1 MKKFYVFLL
10 GMFLG
15 IAGGLMLSTFNEI
28 PPNYIPVTK
37 TDTISVTEYQTI
49 RDTIFVDKPKFYK
62 EVVRD
67 TVPLNLF
74 VRNEDNYLVVTQK
87 EYRDSNYVAWVS
99 GVEPQLDSIMVFNN
113 TEYVFKTSTIE
124 TVKTIEDKTGKWF
137 TGAGL
142 YRLDNTLVP
151 KLNVVYQKKR
161 IMVGASVGLYN
172 NQPIY
177 GVDINF
183 KVK

>member
-1 MKKFYVFLL
+1 MKNFYVFLL
-10 GMFLG
+10 GILLG
-15 IAGGLMLSTFNEI
+15 FFVCMMLSTYKEI
-28 PPNYIPVTK
+28 TSNHIPVAN
-37 TDTISVTEYQTI
+37 TDTISVTEYKNI
-49 RDTIFVDKPKFYK
+49 VDTIFVDKPKFYK

-151 KLNVVYQKKR
+151 KLNIVYQKKR

-177 GVDINF
+177 GVDINY
-183 KVK
+183 KIK

>member
-1 MKKFYVFLL
+1 MKNFYVFLL

-15 IAGGLMLSTFNEI
+15 FDVSMILFTYNEI
-28 PPNYIPVTK
+28 PTITIRPTK
-37 TDTISVTEYQTI
+37 TDTISVTEYKTTV
-49 RDTIFVDKPKFYK
+49 DTIFVDKPKYYK
-62 EVVRD
+62 EVIRD
-67 TVPLNLF
+67 TVPLNQF
-74 VRNEDNYLVVTQK
+74 VRNEDKCLVVTQK

-124 TVKTIEDKTGKWF
+124 TIKTIEDKTGKWF

-142 YRLDNTLVP
+142 YKLDNTLVP

-161 IMVGASVGLYN
+161 IMVGASVGWYN
-172 NQPIY
+172 KQPIY
-177 GVDINF
+177 GVDFNF
-183 KVK
+183 NVK

>member
-1 MKKFYVFLL
+1 MNKFTIFLL
-10 GMFLG
+10 GVLVGFVCSKLVSKQND
-15 IAGGLMLSTFNEI
+15 IK
-28 PPNYIPVTK
+28 PQCNYETK
-37 TDTISVTEYQTI
+37 TDTVTEYKII
-49 RDTIFVDKPKFYK
+49 RDTAFVERPKLCK
-62 EVVRD
+62 EIIRD
-67 TVPLNLF
+67 TVWLDSLL
-74 VRNEDNYLVVTQK
+74 DNDYNHLIVSQK
-87 EYRDSNYVAWVS
+87 EYRDSDYVAWVS
-99 GVEPQLDSIMVFNN
+99 GIEPQLDSIMVFKN

-124 TVKTIEDKTGKWF
+124 KVKTIEEKTGKLF

-151 KLNVVYQKKR
+151 KINIVYQKKR

-172 NQPIY
+172 KQPIY

>member
-1 MKKFYVFLL
+1 MNKLAIFLL
-10 GMFLG
+10 GVLVGFVCSKLVSNQND
-15 IAGGLMLSTFNEI
+15 IK
-28 PPNYIPVTK
+28 PQCNYETK
-37 TDTISVTEYQTI
+37 TDTVTEYKII
-49 RDTIFVDKPKFYK
+49 RDTTFVERPKLCK
-62 EVVRD
+62 EIIMD
-67 TVPLNLF
+67 TVWLDSLL
-74 VRNEDNYLVVTQK
+74 DNDCNHLIASQK

-124 TVKTIEDKTGKWF
+124 TVKTIEDNTGKWF

-161 IMVGASVGLYN
+161 IMVGASVGLYD

>member
-1 MKKFYVFLL
+1 MNKFAIFLL
-10 GMFLG
+10 GVFVGTVCSEL
-15 IAGGLMLSTFNEI
+15 I
-28 PPNYIPVTK
+28 PKNDAQPQCIYETK
-37 TDTISVTEYQTI
+37 TDTVIKYKIVRDTTFVERPKVYKEII
-49 RDTIFVDKPKFYK
+49 RDTIQLDS
-62 EVVRD
+62 
-67 TVPLNLF
+67 LL
-74 VRNEDNYLVVTQK
+74 DNGSKHLIVSQK

-113 TEYVFKTSTIE
+113 TEYVFKTATIE
-124 TVKTIEDKTGKWF
+124 TIKTIEDKTGKWF

-142 YRLDNTLVP
+142 YRLGKTFVP
-151 KLNVVYQKKR
+151 KVNIAYQKKS
-161 IMVGASVGLYN
+161 IMVGASIGLYS

>member
-1 MKKFYVFLL
+1 MKNFYVFLL
-10 GMFLG
+10 GMFFG

-49 RDTIFVDKPKFYK
+49 RDTIFVDKPKYYK

-142 YRLDNTLVP
+142 YRLDNALVP

-161 IMVGASVGLYN
+161 IMVGASVGLCN
-172 NQPIY
+172 KQPIY
-177 GVDINF
+177 GVDFNF

>member
-1 MKKFYVFLL
+1 MRKFYIFLL

-15 IAGGLMLSTFNEI
+15 IAGGLMISTFNEI
-28 PPNYIPVTK
+28 PPNNIPVAK
-37 TDTISVTEYQTI
+37 TDTISVTEYKTI

-74 VRNEDNYLVVTQK
+74 VTNEDNYLVASQK

-99 GVEPQLDSIMVFNN
+99 GVEPQLDSIIVFKN

-124 TVKTIEDKTGKWF
+124 TVNTIEDNKGKLF
-137 TGAGL
+137 TGAGI
-142 YRLDNTLVP
+142 YMIENDFIP
-151 KLNVVYQKKR
+151 KLNIAYQKNNV
-161 IMVGASVGLYN
+161 IAGASVGIYN
-172 NQPIY
+172 KKTIF
-177 GVDINF
+177 GFDINI
-183 KVK
+183 KLK

>member
-1 MKKFYVFLL
+1 MRKFNIFLL

-28 PPNYIPVTK
+28 PPNHIPVSK
-37 TDTISVTEYQTI
+37 TDTISVTEYKTI
-49 RDTIFVDKPKFYK
+49 VDTIFVDKPKYYK

-67 TVPLNLF
+67 TVPLNQF
-74 VRNEDNYLVVTQK
+74 ARNEDNYLVVTQK

-124 TVKTIEDKTGKWF
+124 KVKTIEDKTGKWF

-142 YRLDNTLVP
+142 YRLDKTLVP
-151 KLNVVYQKKR
+151 KVNVAYQKNR

-177 GVDINF
+177 GVDINY
-183 KVK
+183 KIK

>member
-1 MKKFYVFLL
+1 MKNFYVFLL
-10 GMFLG
+10 GIFLG
-15 IAGGLMLSTFNEI
+15 FAVGLILWTYKEI
-28 PPNYIPVTK
+28 PPNHIPVTK
-37 TDTISVTEYQTI
+37 TDTISVTEYKTI
-49 RDTIFVDKPKFYK
+49 RDSIFVDKPKFYK

-99 GVEPQLDSIMVFNN
+99 GVEPQLDSIMVFKN
-113 TEYVFKTSTIE
+113 TEYVFKTATTETI
-124 TVKTIEDKTGKWF
+124 KTIEDGKGKF
-137 TGAGL
+137 FAGAGL
-142 YRLDNTLVP
+142 YRLDKTFVP
-151 KLNVVYQKKR
+151 KVNVAYQKNR

-172 NQPIY
+172 NQPMY
-177 GVDINF
+177 GIDFNL

>member
-1 MKKFYVFLL
+1 MRKFYIFLL

-15 IAGGLMLSTFNEI
+15 IAGGQMLSTFNKI
-28 PPNYIPVTK
+28 PPNYVYTNK
-37 TDTISVTEYQTI
+37 NDTVSVTEYKTI
-49 RDTIFVDKPKFYK
+49 RDTIFVDKPKYYK
-62 EVVRD
+62 EVVID

-74 VRNEDNYLVVTQK
+74 VRNEDNYLVVTQE

-142 YRLDNTLVP
+142 YRLDNALVP
-151 KLNVVYQKKR
+151 KLNIVYQKKR

>member
-1 MKKFYVFLL
+1 MRKFNIFLL

-28 PPNYIPVTK
+28 PPNHIPVSK
-37 TDTISVTEYQTI
+37 TDTISVTEYKTI
-49 RDTIFVDKPKFYK
+49 VDTIFVDKPKYYK

-67 TVPLNLF
+67 TVPLNQF
-74 VRNEDNYLVVTQK
+74 ARNEDNYLVVTQK

-124 TVKTIEDKTGKWF
+124 KVKTIEDKTGKCF

-172 NQPIY
+172 KQPIY
-177 GVDINF
+177 GVDINY
-183 KVK
+183 KIK

>member
-1 MKKFYVFLL
+1 MRKFCVFLL

-37 TDTISVTEYQTI
+37 TDTISVTEYKTV
-49 RDTIFVDKPKFYK
+49 RDTIFVDKPKYYK

-87 EYRDSNYVAWVS
+87 EYRDSDYVAWVS
-99 GVEPQLDSIMVFNN
+99 GIEPQLDSIMVFKN

-124 TVKTIEDKTGKWF
+124 KVKTIEEKTGKLF

-151 KLNVVYQKKR
+151 KINIVYQKKR

-172 NQPIY
+172 KQPIY
-177 GVDINF
+177 GIDINF

>member
-1 MKKFYVFLL
+1 
-10 GMFLG
+10 
-15 IAGGLMLSTFNEI
+15 MLSTFNEI
-28 PPNYIPVTK
+28 PQEYIHATK
-37 TDTISVTEYQTI
+37 TDTISVTEYKTI

-113 TEYVFKTSTIE
+113 TEYVFKTSKIE

-142 YRLDNTLVP
+142 YRLDNTFVP

-172 NQPIY
+172 KQPIY
-177 GVDINF
+177 GVDFNLKF
-183 KVK
+183 K

>member
-1 MKKFYVFLL
+1 MNKFAIFLL
-10 GMFLG
+10 GVLVG
-15 IAGGLMLSTFNEI
+15 TVCSELIPKNELLPKCI
-28 PPNYIPVTK
+28 YETK
-37 TDTISVTEYQTI
+37 TDTVTKYKIIIDTTFVERPKLCKEII
-49 RDTIFVDKPKFYK
+49 RDTVLLDS
-62 EVVRD
+62 
-67 TVPLNLF
+67 LL
-74 VRNEDNYLVVTQK
+74 DNDYNHLIVSQK
-87 EYRDSNYVAWVS
+87 EYSDSNYVAWVS
-99 GVEPQLDSIMVFNN
+99 GIEPQLDSIMVFKN

-124 TVKTIEDKTGKWF
+124 TVKTIEDKTGKCF
-137 TGAGL
+137 IGAGL
-142 YRLDNTLVP
+142 YRLDNALVP

>member
-1 MKKFYVFLL
+1 MLMNRFVIFLL
-10 GMFLG
+10 GVFVGTVCGEL
-15 IAGGLMLSTFNEI
+15 I
-28 PPNYIPVTK
+28 PKNDVQPQCIYETKSDTVTK
-37 TDTISVTEYQTI
+37 YKIVRDTTFVERPKVYKETI
-49 RDTIFVDKPKFYK
+49 RDTIQ
-62 EVVRD
+62 
-67 TVPLNLF
+67 LNSLL
-74 VRNEDNYLVVTQK
+74 DNGSKHLVVSQK
-87 EYRDSNYVAWVS
+87 EYRDSDYVAWVS
-99 GVEPQLDSIMVFNN
+99 GIEPQLDSIMVFKN

-124 TVKTIEDKTGKWF
+124 TVKTIEDKTGKCF
-137 TGAGL
+137 MGAGL
-142 YRLDNTLVP
+142 YRLDNALVP

>member
-1 MKKFYVFLL
+1 MRKFCVFLL

-37 TDTISVTEYQTI
+37 TDTISVTEYKTI

-87 EYRDSNYVAWVS
+87 EYRDSDYVAWVS
-99 GVEPQLDSIMVFNN
+99 GIEPQLDSIMVFNN

>member
-1 MKKFYVFLL
+1 MKNFYVFLL

-28 PPNYIPVTK
+28 PPNYIPAAK
-37 TDTISVTEYQTI
+37 TDTISVTEYKTI
-49 RDTIFVDKPKFYK
+49 VDTIFVDKPKYYK
-62 EVVRD
+62 EFVRD
-67 TVPLNLF
+67 TVQLNQFL
-74 VRNEDNYLVVTQK
+74 RNEDKYLVVTQK

-113 TEYVFKTSTIE
+113 TEYIFKTSTIE

-137 TGAGL
+137 MGTGL

-161 IMVGASVGLYN
+161 IMVGASAGLYN
-172 NQPIY
+172 KQPIY
-177 GVDINF
+177 GVDINY
-183 KVK
+183 KIK

>member
-1 MKKFYVFLL
+1 MRKLYIFLL

-37 TDTISVTEYQTI
+37 TDTISVTEYKNI

-161 IMVGASVGLYN
+161 IMVGASVGLCN

>member
-1 MKKFYVFLL
+1 MKNFYVFLL
-10 GMFLG
+10 GISLG
-15 IAGGLMLSTFNEI
+15 FVVCMMLSTYKEI
-28 PPNYIPVTK
+28 PPNHIPITK
-37 TDTISVTEYQTI
+37 TDTISVTKYKTV
-49 RDTIFVDKPKFYK
+49 RDTIFMDKPKYYK

>member
-1 MKKFYVFLL
+1 MNKFTIFLL
-10 GMFLG
+10 GVLVGFVCSKLVSKQND
-15 IAGGLMLSTFNEI
+15 IK
-28 PPNYIPVTK
+28 PQCNYETK
-37 TDTISVTEYQTI
+37 TDTVTEYKIIRDTTFVERPKVYKETI
-49 RDTIFVDKPKFYK
+49 RDTIQ
-62 EVVRD
+62 
-67 TVPLNLF
+67 LNSLL
-74 VRNEDNYLVVTQK
+74 DNGSKHLVVSQK
-87 EYRDSNYVAWVS
+87 EYRDSDYVAWVS
-99 GVEPQLDSIMVFNN
+99 GIEPQLDSIMVFNN

-124 TVKTIEDKTGKWF
+124 TVKTIEDKTGKCF
-137 TGAGL
+137 MGAGL

>member
-1 MKKFYVFLL
+1 MNKFTIFLL
-10 GMFLG
+10 GVLVGFVCSKLVSKQND
-15 IAGGLMLSTFNEI
+15 IK
-28 PPNYIPVTK
+28 PQCNYETK
-37 TDTISVTEYQTI
+37 TDTVTEYKII
-49 RDTIFVDKPKFYK
+49 RDTAFVERPKLCK
-62 EVVRD
+62 EIIMD
-67 TVPLNLF
+67 TVWLDSLL
-74 VRNEDNYLVVTQK
+74 DNDYNHLIVSQK
-87 EYRDSNYVAWVS
+87 EYRDSDYVAWVS
-99 GVEPQLDSIMVFNN
+99 GIEPQLDSIMVFKN

-124 TVKTIEDKTGKWF
+124 TIKTIEDKTGKWF

>member
-1 MKKFYVFLL
+1 MRKFYIFLL

-37 TDTISVTEYQTI
+37 TDTTSVTEYQTI

-67 TVPLNLF
+67 TVPLNHF

-99 GVEPQLDSIMVFNN
+99 GVEPQLDSIMVFNS

-124 TVKTIEDKTGKWF
+124 TIKTIEDKTGKWF
-137 TGAGL
+137 MGAGL
-142 YRLDNTLVP
+142 YRLDNALVP
-151 KLNVVYQKKR
+151 KLNVVYQKNR
-161 IMVGASVGLYN
+161 IMVGASVGLCN

-177 GVDINF
+177 GVDLNF

>member
-1 MKKFYVFLL
+1 MRKFYIFLL

-28 PPNYIPVTK
+28 PPNYIPATK
-37 TDTISVTEYQTI
+37 TDTISHIEYKEVK
-49 RDTIFVDKPKFYK
+49 DTIFIDKPKYYK
-62 EVVRD
+62 EIIRD
-67 TVPLNLF
+67 TVPINMY
-74 VRNEDNYLVVTQK
+74 VENKSNYLVATQK

-99 GVEPQLDSIMVFNN
+99 GIEPQLDSIMVFKN

-124 TVKTIEDKTGKWF
+124 TIKTIEDRKGKLF
-137 TGAGL
+137 AGAGL
-142 YRLDNTLVP
+142 YRLGETLVP
-151 KLNVVYQKKR
+151 KVNIAYKKKS
-161 IMVGASVGLYN
+161 IMVGASIGLYS

>member
-1 MKKFYVFLL
+1 MNKFTIFLL
-10 GMFLG
+10 GVLVGFVCSKLVSNQND
-15 IAGGLMLSTFNEI
+15 IK
-28 PPNYIPVTK
+28 PQCNYETK
-37 TDTISVTEYQTI
+37 TDTVTEYKII
-49 RDTIFVDKPKFYK
+49 RDTTFVERPKLCK
-62 EVVRD
+62 EIIRD
-67 TVPLNLF
+67 TVWLDSLLDGDYNHLI
-74 VRNEDNYLVVTQK
+74 VSQK
-87 EYRDSNYVAWVS
+87 EYRDSDYVAWVS
-99 GVEPQLDSIMVFNN
+99 GIEPQLDSIMVFKN

-124 TVKTIEDKTGKWF
+124 TVKTIEDKTGKCF
-137 TGAGL
+137 IGAGL
-142 YRLDNTLVP
+142 YRLDNALVP

>member
-1 MKKFYVFLL
+1 MNKLGIVLL
-10 GMFLG
+10 GVLVG
-15 IAGGLMLSTFNEI
+15 TVCGELI
-28 PPNYIPVTK
+28 PPNDAQPQYIYETK
-37 TDTISVTEYQTI
+37 KDTVTEYKIVRDTTFVERPKVYKEII
-49 RDTIFVDKPKFYK
+49 RDTIQLNSLLDNGDKH
-62 EVVRD
+62 
-67 TVPLNLF
+67 
-74 VRNEDNYLVVTQK
+74 LVLSQK

-113 TEYVFKTSTIE
+113 TEYIFKTSTIE
-124 TVKTIEDKTGKWF
+124 TIKTIEDKTGKCF
-137 TGAGL
+137 MGAGL
-142 YRLDNTLVP
+142 YRLDNALVP